1 MVMMR
6 SLLRVVLTLG
16 VLFLVGCG
24 RSGGRSPA
32 ATLVGTW
39 DVSRPERSRQVYEFR
54 KGGILVIKTE
64 LEPNEWGRPSQGTW
78 EILESKGIALAV
90 RLRYDGREENLIIN
104 VQNSDT
110 LTLSDW
116 KGRDIIFRRR
126 K

>member
-1 MVMMR
+1 MVR
-6 SLLRVVLTLG
+6 WLLLVLPTLG
-16 VLFLVGCG
+16 TVLLVGCG
-24 RSGGRSPA
+24 RYGNQSPA

-54 KGGILVIKTE
+54 KGGVLVIKTE
-64 LEPNEWGRPSQGTW
+64 LEPNEWERPAQGTW
-78 EILESKGIALAV
+78 EILQSKGIALDV

-116 KGRDIIFRRR
+116 KGRDIIF
-126 K
+126 